1 MAPQCVQ
8 HHSEL
13 KTQAPPPDTK
23 KMPKAERKSKGDE
36 EEDVPIHGVTN
47 EKDAK
52 KYSSDLDTITVQ
64 MGAEVNGD
72 VIDAMKNAIVRF
84 KDRMVDM
91 FPNMETADP
100 NSVWKAVKDK
110 VGLSIMPKAGE
121 VENALEYLVP
131 DEDIPREK
139 DVLEKTGEVSPA
151 ERELIK
157 ELFDSL
163 EVVHSHLAMACS
175 TLSRLSGTLRPS
187 QLMTILDASI
197 RPLVQIRSTDTF
209 KLRSTEEK
217 APSLPEDPEDRVEM
231 LMVPDPK
238 ANTLKMKR

>member
-1 MAPQCVQ
+1 
-8 HHSEL
+8 
-13 KTQAPPPDTK
+13 
-23 KMPKAERKSKGDE
+23 
-36 EEDVPIHGVTN
+36 
-47 EKDAK
+47 
-52 KYSSDLDTITVQ
+52 
-64 MGAEVNGD
+64 MGAEVNED
-72 VIDAMKNAIVRF
+72 VIDVMKNAIARF

-100 NSVWKAVKDK
+100 NSIWKAVKDK
-110 VGLSIMPKAGE
+110 VGLSIMPKARE

-139 DVLEKTGEVSPA
+139 DVLEKNRRSVTSRKRVDKRTFRFTRGGPLS
-151 ERELIK
+151 
-157 ELFDSL
+157 S
-163 EVVHSHLAMACS
+163 SNG

-217 APSLPEDPEDRVEM
+217 APSLPEDLEDRVEM
-231 LMVPDPK
+231 LMVPDPM
-238 ANTLKMKR
+238 ANTLKNEKINSTTRLLVATWAHRVSNVYGKGSTQRKIQEVYSMRAKQLSACITG

>member
-1 MAPQCVQ
+1 M
-8 HHSEL
+8 
-13 KTQAPPPDTK
+13 
-23 KMPKAERKSKGDE
+23 
-36 EEDVPIHGVTN
+36 
-47 EKDAK
+47 
-52 KYSSDLDTITVQ
+52 VQ
-64 MGAEVNGD
+64 MGAEVNED
-72 VIDAMKNAIVRF
+72 VIDVMKNAIVRF

-110 VGLSIMPKAGE
+110 VGLGIMPKARE

-131 DEDIPREK
+131 DEDIPWEK

-151 ERELIK
+151 EREFIK

-209 KLRSTEEK
+209 KL
-217 APSLPEDPEDRVEM
+217 
-231 LMVPDPK
+231 
-238 ANTLKMKR
+238 